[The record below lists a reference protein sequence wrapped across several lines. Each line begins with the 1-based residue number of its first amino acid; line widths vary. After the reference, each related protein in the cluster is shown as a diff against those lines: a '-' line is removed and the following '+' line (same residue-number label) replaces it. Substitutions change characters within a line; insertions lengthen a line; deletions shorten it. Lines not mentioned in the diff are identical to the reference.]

1 MRNVIIFAL
10 VFPVWNLVFAQTPST
25 PPQPDSSTSLQAVFE
40 KELRE
45 ADLAFAKA
53 TAARRLEGWMDFFA
67 DDAAILQNGRT
78 ITGKQNIRE
87 YYEPIFANK
96 EFSLSWTPTHA
107 EAAQDG
113 TLGYTYGNYEA
124 RNGANISHGMYLTIW
139 RKDNAKWKVV
149 MDTGS
154 QARQP
159 QTAPAEE
166 KK

>member
-25 PPQPDSSTSLQAVFE
+25 PPQPDSKTSQQAVFE

-67 DDAAILQNGRT
+67 DDASILQNGKT
-78 ITGKQNIRE
+78 ITGKQNIRQ

-96 EFSLSWTPTHA
+96 DFSLSWTPTHA

-124 RNGANISHGMYLTIW
+124 RRGADVSRGMYLTIW
-139 RKDNAKWKVV
+139 RKVNGRWKVV

-154 QARQP
+154 AAPQP
-159 QTAPAEE
+159 EQKAI
-166 KK
+166 